1 MPGRLHDFAVRVRD
15 TKGDSNS
22 MQATISATNATTS
35 RDKIFPH
42 IPSLIMVPEV
52 IINAFSNNVN

>member
-1 MPGRLHDFAVRVRD
+1 
-15 TKGDSNS
+15 
-22 MQATISATNATTS
+22 MQATISVTNATTP

-52 IINAFSNNVN
+52 IIYLDRNDTITDAI